1 MVFANA
7 AQDTVT
13 HLYNFGLSD
22 AGDVVIHNEKGPGGT
37 EVSITR
43 DDDAT
48 TTLYEF
54 AFPAASLGLD
64 GYESGM
70 SIGVGLCVNDGD
82 TQDGQNGQKGW
93 SGWGPY
99 AAVYGKTASATGLV
113 SLVGEPGGASANL
126 VANGSF
132 EADDVPEWPGYGAI
146 TAWTGGS
153 GINDGGPFGDN
164 GVIPDGAKLGFI
176 QGTKALSQ
184 QLTGLEA
191 GAEYVLAFYYNARN
205 CCGGTTGFTVSVGG
219 EELGSVSDVE
229 PVGGENAYNSASY
242 NFVAAGTEAELVF
255 SATAAGDATL
265 LLDAV
270 SVSKAGAGGGDAPAL
285 SIANNGDGTVTVTFE
300 GKLQAAASVD
310 GPWADV
316 DAASPLTIDA
326 SEAMQYARAVNE

>member
-1 MVFANA
+1 M
-7 AQDTVT
+7 
-13 HLYNFGLSD
+13 
-22 AGDVVIHNEKGPGGT
+22 DVNYLAFIPYVAPTKISSGI
-37 EVSITR
+37 VS
-43 DDDAT
+43 
-48 TTLYEF
+48 
-54 AFPAASLGLD
+54 
-64 GYESGM
+64 
-70 SIGVGLCVNDGD
+70 
-82 TQDGQNGQKGW
+82 
-93 SGWGPY
+93 
-99 AAVYGKTASATGLV
+99 
-113 SLVGEPGGASANL
+113 
-126 VANGSF
+126 NGSF

-146 TAWTGGS
+146 TGWTGGS

-164 GVIPDGAKLGFI
+164 GVIPDGAKLGFL

-205 CCGGTTGFTVSVGG
+205 CCGGTIGFTVSVGG

-229 PVGGENAYNSASY
+229 PVGGENPYNSASY
-242 NFVAAGTEAELVF
+242 SFVAAGSEAELVF

-270 SVSKAGAGGGDAPAL
+270 SVSKADGGEAPTI
-285 SIANNGDGTVTVTFE
+285 SIVNNGDGTVTVTFE
-300 GKLQAAASVD
+300 GTLQAAASVD

>member
-1 MVFANA
+1 MARRV
-7 AQDTVT
+7 
-13 HLYNFGLSD
+13 G
-22 AGDVVIHNEKGPGGT
+22 VVG
-37 EVSITR
+37 VR
-43 DDDAT
+43 
-48 TTLYEF
+48 TLR
-54 AFPAASLGLD
+54 
-64 GYESGM
+64 
-70 SIGVGLCVNDGD
+70 
-82 TQDGQNGQKGW
+82 W
-93 SGWGPY
+93 
-99 AAVYGKTASATGLV
+99 YGKTASATGLV

-146 TAWTGGS
+146 TDWEGGS

-176 QGTKALSQ
+176 QGTRALSQ

-205 CCGGTTGFTVSVGG
+205 CCGGTIGFTVSVGG

-270 SVSKAGAGGGDAPAL
+270 SVSKAGGEAP
-285 SIANNGDGTVTVTFE
+285 SISVVRNVDGTLTVTFE
-300 GKLQAAASVD
+300 GTLQAAPTVN
-310 GPWADV
+310 GPWQDV
-316 DAASPLTIDA
+316 DADSPYTLTPDA
-326 SEAMQYARAVNE
+326 PATYGRAKK